1 MFDLIVIFVCAFY
14 LGCVFTI
21 FAIRKT
27 SIPANSARY
36 RFMRSRMT
44 HRPPEQIDAIIDKH
58 IAIQKAERDKK

>member
-36 RFMRSRMT
+36 KFMRSNMMVGSPD
-44 HRPPEQIDAIIDKH
+44 HIDKVIDGH
-58 IAIQKAERDKK
+58 IATHKAERQKK